1 MARLP
6 VNKNRWTDRQAHAT
20 EPHFRKEA
28 CVMSRFWRTAL
39 ALVLAGL
46 CAGTVLPAR
55 ASSWNEERDDLY
67 WTGRSV
73 ERLLSEDFLD
83 GLRLTPRQR
92 QAIGDLRR
100 DGRFERRSEHLDD
113 LKDILGLVIVGDL
126 LDSRREGSL
135 ERDLDYLLR
144 TDDDFLYRFYQILE
158 PDQRR
163 LAWERMGRWY
173 DNGGN
178 RGWHFGRVRWE
189 LSRELERRL
198 NLTNRQKKE
207 IDRILRDAAEEMRD
221 RERRLMRLEREYFRR
236 NWEPFSARSEARFR
250 RDLLDARR
258 DALLMTRRVRERI
271 RSVLDP
277 RQRRIFDSWRGGIF
291 EPYRRLYRNDK

>member
-1 MARLP
+1 M
-6 VNKNRWTDRQAHAT
+6 N
-20 EPHFRKEA
+20 
-28 CVMSRFWRTAL
+28 RFWRTAL

>member
-1 MARLP
+1 M
-6 VNKNRWTDRQAHAT
+6 NR
-20 EPHFRKEA
+20 FL
-28 CVMSRFWRTAL
+28 RTAL

-46 CAGTVLPAR
+46 CVGTALPAR
-55 ASSWNEERDDLY
+55 ASSWNDDRDDLY

-73 ERLLSEDFLD
+73 ERLLSDDFLD

-92 QAIGDLRR
+92 DSIRDLRR
-100 DGRFERRSEHLDD
+100 DGRFERRSEHLND
-113 LKDILGLVIVGDL
+113 LEDILGLVIVGDL
-126 LDSRREGSL
+126 LDSRRQGSL

-163 LAWERMGRWY
+163 LAWERMGSWY
-173 DNGGN
+173 DRGGD

-198 NLTNRQKKE
+198 HLTGRQKKE
-207 IDRILRDAAEEMRD
+207 IDRILRDASAEMRD
-221 RERRLMRLEREYFRR
+221 RERRLMRLEREYFSR
-236 NWEPFSARSEARFR
+236 NWDPYSARSETRYR
-250 RDLLDARR
+250 RDLLNARR
-258 DALLMTRRVRERI
+258 DTLLMSRRVRERI
-271 RSVLDP
+271 RSVLDS

-291 EPYRRLYRNDK
+291 EPYRGLHKNDK